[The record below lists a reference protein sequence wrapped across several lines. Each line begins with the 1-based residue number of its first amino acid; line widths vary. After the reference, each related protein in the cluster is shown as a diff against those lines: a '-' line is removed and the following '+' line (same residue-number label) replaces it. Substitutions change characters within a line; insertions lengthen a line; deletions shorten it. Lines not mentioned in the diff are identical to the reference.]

1 MGKGALKRESETMK
15 NIERIDYLL
24 NLEGWP
30 CPLPEI
36 ATSID
41 AYNNMA
47 NGEVIE
53 IISDCLQAVNNIP
66 VDARNRGNDV
76 LLIEQEEPIFRYV
89 IKVIKN

>member
-1 MGKGALKRESETMK
+1 
-15 NIERIDYLL
+15 
-24 NLEGWP
+24 
-30 CPLPEI
+30 
-36 ATSID
+36 
-41 AYNNMA
+41 MA